1 MRLNIKL
8 IKISAELGKPRLTKS
23 DDFFQFFQTEVDPP
37 PYFGNYLA
45 FFHPKIQKK
54 CTEGKFLN
62 RKTKK
67 KIIPS
72 GGYRPPP
79 QVGLKF
85 IPKLDV
91 ITACMYKCRLDRQV
105 HYRLLKLT
113 RLPISSDNFR
123 RSELN
128 LGGRQQFWSLYEN
141 FLQPGSHEGLTEI
154 RHEIFYQ
161 NSAKLMKR

>member
-1 MRLNIKL
+1 MIF
-8 IKISAELGKPRLTKS
+8 E
-23 DDFFQFFQTEVDPP
+23 FFQTEVDPP
-37 PYFGNYLA
+37 PFFGNYRA
-45 FFHPKIQKK
+45 QKYKNTKK

-67 KIIPS
+67 KIIRS
-72 GGYRPPP
+72 GGSRLPP

-105 HYRLLKLT
+105 HYHLLKLT
-113 RLPISSDNFR
+113 RSPISSDNFR

-154 RHEIFYQ
+154 RHEIFH
-161 NSAKLMKR
+161 